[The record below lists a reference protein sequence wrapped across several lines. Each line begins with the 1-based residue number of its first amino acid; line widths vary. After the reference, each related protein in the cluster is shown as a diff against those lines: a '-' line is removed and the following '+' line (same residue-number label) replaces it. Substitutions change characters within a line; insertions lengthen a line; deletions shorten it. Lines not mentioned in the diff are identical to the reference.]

1 MLKCINSHYG
11 LPYFLGSL
19 DEGENNPNIEA
30 ATMAASIAASEENNT
45 DLEMRSETVA
55 AASASDQKNSEAENS
70 IEIDSENE
78 IVCGQNESPPR

>member
-1 MLKCINSHYG
+1 M
-11 LPYFLGSL
+11 
-19 DEGENNPNIEA
+19 
-30 ATMAASIAASEENNT
+30 ATSMVASEGNNT

-55 AASASDQKNSEAENS
+55 AAAASDQKNSEADNN

>member
-1 MLKCINSHYG
+1 MV
-11 LPYFLGSL
+11 
-19 DEGENNPNIEA
+19 
-30 ATMAASIAASEENNT
+30 ASIAASEEDNT

-55 AASASDQKNSEAENS
+55 AAAASDQKNSEADNN

>member
-1 MLKCINSHYG
+1 MLKCSNSHYG
-11 LPYFLGSL
+11 LPFFLGAL
-19 DEGENNPNIEA
+19 DEEENNPNIEA

-55 AASASDQKNSEAENS
+55 AASADQKNSEADNN

>member
-1 MLKCINSHYG
+1 MV
-11 LPYFLGSL
+11 
-19 DEGENNPNIEA
+19 
-30 ATMAASIAASEENNT
+30 ASIAASEEDNT

-55 AASASDQKNSEAENS
+55 AAAAAASDQKNSEADNN

>member
-45 DLEMRSETVA
+45 DLKMRSEKVA
-55 AASASDQKNSEAENS
+55 AASDQKNSEAVNS
-70 IEIDSENE
+70 IKIDSENE